1 MEQIAGRWQ
10 QIKTVLVVGAEGMLG
25 REVALAL
32 SEPQWQV
39 DGLERQIYCVDV
51 DQVDIAQANSVKNCL
66 LYYLP
71 ELVINC
77 AAYTDVDGCE
87 SNKDLAMAVNGRG
100 PENLARLC
108 EEIHAK
114 MVHISTDF
122 VFTGEAGR
130 LIQPDDTPNPQSV
143 YAASKLVGEE
153 GIARNLQNYIIVR
166 TSWLFGRFGKNF
178 VATIHRAAQEREFL
192 EVVNDQL
199 GSPTYAVDLAQAIM
213 HLVGVGGQGA
223 YHFCNEGICS
233 WYDFAVEIVRQ
244 AGLSTPVRP
253 ISSDRLNRPAKR
265 PDWSAM
271 DISRYKD
278 ETHQPVRSWQ
288 DALAEYLQ
296 YLKQSE

>member
-1 MEQIAGRWQ
+1 
-10 QIKTVLVVGAEGMLG
+10 MLG

-32 SEPQWQV
+32 RQPQWQV

-51 DQVDIAQANSVKNCL
+51 DQVDVARADSAKNCL

-87 SNKDLAMAVNGRG
+87 SNQDLAMAVNGRG

-108 EEIHAK
+108 NEIHATL
-114 MVHISTDF
+114 VHISTDF
-122 VFTGEAGR
+122 IFTGQAGR

-143 YAASKLVGEE
+143 YATSKLAGEE
-153 GIARNLQNYIIVR
+153 GIVRNLQNYIIVR

-213 HLVGVGGQGA
+213 HLVGAGGQGA

-253 ISSDRLNRPAKR
+253 ISSDRLDRPAKR

-271 DISRYKD
+271 DISQYKD
-278 ETHQPVRSWQ
+278 ETHQPVRRWQ
-288 DALAEYLQ
+288 DALAEYMQ
-296 YLKQSE
+296 YLKKSE